1 MFNFNQTLEKNLT
14 LQGVISEDEMIMDIY
29 QNRLLRDYSNYE
41 LTLMIEA
48 SIGLDIL
55 IPFALD
61 LLQENIFSEG
71 DASLLNAT
79 LAVQGYWELHAEDV
93 LIFKSVI
100 EENIDVLNSALAKV
114 MDTIKYVVD

>member
-1 MFNFNQTLEKNLT
+1 MFNFNQTLEKNLD
-14 LQGVISEDEMIMDIY
+14 LQGVISEDEMIIDIY
-29 QNRLLRDYSNYE
+29 QNRLLRDYSNYD

-71 DASLLNAT
+71 DAGLLNAT
-79 LAVQGYWELHAEDV
+79 LAVQGYWQLHAEDA
-93 LIFKSVI
+93 LILKSVI
-100 EENIDVLNSALAKV
+100 EENVDVLNIALAKIL
-114 MDTIKYVVD
+114 DTIK